1 LEGYKVSESKFSYIG
16 KRIKR
21 VDSLPKVTGQARYYS
36 DIRLPNMLVGK
47 ILTSPF
53 PHAKIINIDTSKAEQ
68 LAGVRVV
75 LTRKDMPKT
84 PLDFYQLAAAGHS
97 SNLALALDKVRFLGE
112 EVAAVAAENENIAE
126 EALKLIDVEYEVLDA
141 VFDPVESMK
150 AGAPS
155 LYAKSENKIAKRIF
169 HEFGDV
175 DITFKEADYV
185 FDDEFKIPF
194 LFHGI
199 LEPQGCICKWDAED
213 YFTIW
218 TCTQTPHLL
227 QWMYSTILEIPIAKC
242 RVISPYLGG
251 GFGARG
257 HTVYPYAIIS
267 AILAKKAGRP
277 VKIEFSREKEFTHA
291 CTSPQFIINLKTAVN
306 KEGKVIARQAKVIVE
321 CGAHLYSAVPQI
333 GVAIYT
339 TFCHL
344 YKVPNIRYE
353 GYVVYTNNPI
363 KASAFRGFGGPQ
375 MTFAIEAQMDMI
387 AEKLD
392 LDPVELKLMNLFEQG
407 ETSTLGWEINSY
419 GLPECINKAAE
430 ASDWNKKRKMKIPN
444 RGIGMACALHQTA
457 WRGAY
462 GSIETSSAIIIAKE
476 DGSFSLFTDFSE
488 LGTGVWTVAQAV
500 AAELIGCRL
509 EDIQIVAGD
518 TSVTPFDLGSYASRG
533 TYSLGNAVKIAAID
547 MRNQLFDIA
556 ANMLGVA
563 VEELEARDGK
573 IFLKNNAQKNKT
585 ITEVS
590 NYAHFILGKL
600 LISKGIWNAPTSLF
614 DPNSGKWPSPGP
626 TTSIGYTCQVAEV
639 EVDTET
645 GKVKVLSVVSANDVG
660 YPINL
665 TAIEG
670 QIDGGIM
677 MALGFSL
684 TENMRVEQGEVLT
697 RNFSDFF
704 IRGTLDIPKIK
715 HVIITTNDIY
725 GPFGAK
731 GVGEVVG
738 NPIAAA
744 VSNAIYNA
752 VGIRIKELPMTPE
765 KILHAIKKRQ
775 D

>member
-1 LEGYKVSESKFSYIG
+1 MNESKFSYIG

-21 VDSLPKVTGQARYYS
+21 VDSLPKVSGQAKYYS
-36 DIRLPNMLVGK
+36 DLRLPNMLAGS

-53 PHAKIINIDTSKAEQ
+53 PHARIINIDTSKAAK
-68 LAGVRVV
+68 LPGVKAVI
-75 LTRKDMPKT
+75 TGKDIPET

-97 SNLALALDKVRFLGE
+97 SNMALAVDKVRFTGE

-126 EALKLIDVEYEVLDA
+126 EALKLIDVEYEKLDA

-150 AGAPS
+150 AGAPG
-155 LYAKSENKIAKRIF
+155 LYAKSQNNIAKRIF
-169 HEFGDV
+169 NEFGDV
-175 DITFKEADYV
+175 DKAFKEADYI

-199 LEPQGCICKWDAED
+199 LEPQGCICKWDTDD

-227 QWMYSTILEIPIAKC
+227 QWMYSTILEIPLAKC

-257 HTVYPYAIIS
+257 HTVYPYAII
-267 AILAKKAGRP
+267 AAMLAKKSGKP
-277 VKIEFSREKEFTHA
+277 VKIELSREKEFTHA
-291 CTSPQFIINLKTAVN
+291 CTSPKFIINLKTAVN
-306 KEGKVIARQAKVIVE
+306 KEGKIIARQAKVIVE

-333 GVAIYT
+333 GSAIYT

-375 MTFAIEAQMDMI
+375 MTFAIESQMDMI
-387 AEKLD
+387 AEKLNID
-392 LDPVELKLMNLFEQG
+392 NVELKLMNLFKQG
-407 ETSTLGWEINSY
+407 ETSHLGWEIGSY
-419 GLPECINKAAE
+419 GLPECIKKAAQ
-430 ASDWNKKRKMKIPN
+430 ASDWKKKRKMKIPN

-476 DGSFSLFTDFSE
+476 DGSFNLYTDFSE
-488 LGTGVWTVAQAV
+488 LGTGVWTIAQAI

-533 TYSLGNAVKIAAID
+533 TYSLGNAVKIAATD
-547 MRNQLFDIA
+547 MRNQLFDVA
-556 ANMLGVA
+556 ANILGVA

-573 IFLKNNAQKNKT
+573 IFLKNNLQKNIT
-585 ITEVS
+585 IADIS
-590 NYAHFILGKL
+590 NYAHFTLGKL

-614 DPNSGKWPSPGP
+614 DPSTGKWTSPGP
-626 TTSIGYTCQVAEV
+626 TTSLGYTCQVAEV
-639 EVDTET
+639 EVDPET
-645 GKVKVLSVVSANDVG
+645 GKVKVLSVVSTNDVG

-665 TAIEG
+665 TPIEG
-670 QIDGGIM
+670 QIEGGIM

-684 TENMRVEQGEVLT
+684 TENMRVEKGQVLT

-704 IRGTLDIPKIK
+704 IRGTMDIPKIK
-715 HVIITTNDIY
+715 PIIITTNDAY

-731 GVGEVVG
+731 GVGEVIG
-738 NPIAAA
+738 NPVAAA
-744 VSNAIYNA
+744 VANAIYNA
-752 VGIRIKELPMTPE
+752 VGIRMKELPMTPE
-765 KILHAIKKRQ
+765 KILHAINKK